1 MVFVIYHFTICAD
14 LQKSP
19 KLILFLFLFTGF
31 HKMSQIDC
39 TPDNFNI
46 TEDHQSSS
54 SIDKKI
60 DNCRIESSLKEV
72 NTNNLNLNSLSL
84 YGKSSFSRRLKRS
97 ISIDD
102 SENVFVKRQ
111 RTTKSFANFS
121 PKLQVKP
128 KNFKRNSAPDILS
141 KNIFVTNDL
150 ATTDQEL
157 SLQSFEELSIT
168 QNERRKNTQIHIG
181 QPIENRLASVTS
193 SSTTTKNSNE
203 SESKSNIN
211 QENKQQ
217 QQKESSTSI
226 KRKPSRKLPS
236 RSTNNKRLKLLD
248 DSTNK
253 NLKSIV
259 NHQKNSAEFFTKPFK
274 VATRQQTRKLAFI
287 SPIDSQSIDDYTFGA
302 VDHNE
307 VLPVG
312 YDTDTVI
319 SRTGGGR
326 QLLYPIAPST
336 NTMATLCNIGNTCY
350 LNSVVYTLRF
360 APFFLHN
367 LHHLV
372 DDLLQIDQKFNQNK
386 AKSSSLGR
394 NVGGLQGPNSRSWST
409 KDLASVGGGGGG
421 SGGSNNG
428 SSIGNGS
435 INSLDVEKAKR
446 QIATEKL
453 HELYHNLYRNEMS
466 EITEAYHTDTFL
478 NAVQDV
484 SSIFSG
490 NQQQDAH
497 EFLMCVLDSIRD
509 TSQRL
514 TKIIADCPDIVLNG

>member
-1 MVFVIYHFTICAD
+1 
-14 LQKSP
+14 
-19 KLILFLFLFTGF
+19 
-31 HKMSQIDC
+31 MSQIDC
-39 TPDNFNI
+39 TPDNLPI
-46 TEDHQSSS
+46 TEENHPST
-54 SIDKKI
+54 IDKQF
-60 DNCRIESSLKEV
+60 DCRRIESSLKEV
-72 NTNNLNLNSLSL
+72 NSNNLNLNNFFL
-84 YGKSSFSRRLKRS
+84 YTNSTFSRPLKRS

-102 SENVFVKRQ
+102 SENILIKRHRAAKNFVNC
-111 RTTKSFANFS
+111 SS
-121 PKLQVKP
+121 KLQLKS
-128 KNFKRNSAPDILS
+128 KHFKRNSAPDILTKYSQHTAAGGSSISSEKEIENDQKVLLESTTTVDVSESFSENS
-141 KNIFVTNDL
+141 KTL
-150 ATTDQEL
+150 AKE
-157 SLQSFEELSIT
+157 I
-168 QNERRKNTQIHIG
+168 RKNTKLQKQ

-193 SSTTTKNSNE
+193 QTTNCYASKNDTK
-203 SESKSNIN
+203 
-211 QENKQQ
+211 QEQVDH
-217 QQKESSTSI
+217 QQKESTNLI
-226 KRKPSRKLPS
+226 KRKPRKLPS
-236 RSTNNKRLKLLD
+236 RSTSTKAKRLKLAN
-248 DSTNK
+248 DSTYTNVK
-253 NLKSIV
+253 LTTNQQVTNSTQGIV
-259 NHQKNSAEFFTKPFK
+259 NSFK

-287 SPIDSQSIDDYTFGA
+287 GPIDSQSIDDYSFA
-302 VDHNE
+302 DHNE
-307 VLPVG
+307 LLPGIG

-319 SRTGGGR
+319 SRTSGGR

-372 DDLLQIDQKFNQNK
+372 DDLLQIDQKLCQNK

-394 NVGGLQGPNSRSWST
+394 NVGGLQGPNTRSWST
-409 KDLASVGGGGGG
+409 KDLASVGGGGSGGGNSNG
-421 SGGSNNG
+421 SG
-428 SSIGNGS
+428 SIGNGGS
-435 INSLDVEKAKR
+435 GNSLDVEKAKR

-466 EITEAYHTDTFL
+466 ETTEAYHTDTFL